1 MFESINADAR
11 RDAILNESH
20 TKSSLCESSAQVSQ
34 LKKKKNYENI
44 LLETVI
50 LQFLMGPY

>member
-1 MFESINADAR
+1 MFECINADAQ

-34 LKKKKNYENI
+34 LKKRIYENI

-50 LQFLMGPY
+50 LQFLIGPY